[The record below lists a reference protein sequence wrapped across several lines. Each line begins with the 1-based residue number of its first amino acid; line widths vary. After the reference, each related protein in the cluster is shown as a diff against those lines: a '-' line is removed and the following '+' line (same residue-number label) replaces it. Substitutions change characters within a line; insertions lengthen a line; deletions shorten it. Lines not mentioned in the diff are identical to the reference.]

1 MKRKIIISI
10 LGISTLLI
18 SGCSST
24 KTTEINVLATTD
36 LHSFIPYELGEYAKN
51 ELKKE
56 ENVALVDAGDF
67 MGRDD
72 SGAVDKY
79 ISLKNNDDKNNKKVY
94 REMPLAKDMKEI
106 GYDAVVLG
114 NHEFV
119 SSDKF
124 DLDGIVSD
132 FNKQGIYVLSA
143 NTYNKD
149 GSNYVKPYIIKKVKT
164 LEGEVNLGI
173 LGLTIKEVGE
183 KWHWD
188 ENGNKVESKSL
199 ELKDQPGFENLYMND
214 LVEDAKIY
222 VKEMKKDGAD
232 VIVAVAHTGEK
243 PKKPRHPGNRI
254 QDLATQVEGIDAIV
268 AGHNHEQ
275 IKQHDYTNKAGEKVI
290 VTEPGDHGDCI
301 SKINF
306 KLEKDKGNWKVVEK
320 SSDLK
325 QIEQPP
331 LGKNGQEFFGA
342 IFKIDENAK
351 EINLGKIISFK
362 WDKAYYFKTPM
373 SKEKIY
379 EKVGYKYKS
388 LPDVVDESMVQI
400 VFMEGEKV
408 VCNIAFD
415 KKLFKCNLKFDQS
428 DYEGNTVT
436 IYPNKNDKFKV
447 KINKEDSSIYLTH
460 IQNQ

>member
-1 MKRKIIISI
+1 MNRKAIMAII
-10 LGISTLLI
+10 GISTLLI

-36 LHSFIPYELGEYAKN
+36 LHGSIPYELSEYAKN

-67 MGRDD
+67 LDGDGG
-72 SGAVDKY
+72 GAMDKY
-79 ISLKNNDDKNNKKVY
+79 FHLKRKDYENNKQIY
-94 REMPLAKDMKEI
+94 REMPLAKDMKEV

-119 SSDKF
+119 CSDKF
-124 DLDGIVSD
+124 DLDNIVSD
-132 FNKQGIYVLSA
+132 FNKQGVDVLSA

-164 LEGEVNLGI
+164 PEGEVNLGI

-183 KWHWD
+183 KWDFD
-188 ENGNKVESKSL
+188 ENGNKIEAKSL
-199 ELKDQPGFENLYMND
+199 ELKDQTGFEDLYMND
-214 LVEDAKIY
+214 LVEDAKKY

-243 PKKPRHPGNRI
+243 TKKPKHPGNRI

-268 AGHNHEQ
+268 AGHNHVQ
-275 IKQHDYTNKAGEKVI
+275 IKQHDYTNKAGENVI
-290 VTEPGDHGDCI
+290 VTEPGKHGDCI

-306 KLEKDKGNWKVVEK
+306 KLEKDKDNWKVVDK

-331 LGKNGQEFFGA
+331 YDKNLEAFFKG
-342 IFKIDENAK
+342 IENVDEK
-351 EINLGKIISFK
+351 TEEVNLGKVIPFK
-362 WDKAYYFKTPM
+362 WDKAYFFKAPIK
-373 SKEKIY
+373 KEEIY
-379 EKVGYKYKS
+379 NKVGYKWRDITAAENENKM
-388 LPDVVDESMVQI
+388 LMA
-400 VFMEGEKV
+400 FMDDKKV
-408 VCNIAFD
+408 VCYLYFD
-415 KKLFKCNLKFDQS
+415 MESMGMSVKFDES
-428 DYEGNTVT
+428 EFKDNVAT
-436 IYPNKNDKFKV
+436 IYPIKNDKFKI
-447 KINKEDSSIYLTH
+447 KINKEDFSIYLTH
-460 IQNQ
+460 VKNQ